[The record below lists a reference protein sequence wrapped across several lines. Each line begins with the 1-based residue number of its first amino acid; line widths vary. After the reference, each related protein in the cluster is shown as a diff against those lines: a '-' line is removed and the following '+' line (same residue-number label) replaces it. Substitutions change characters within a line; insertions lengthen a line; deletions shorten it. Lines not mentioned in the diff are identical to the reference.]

1 MRISDWS
8 SDVCSSDLAAL
19 PPPCHARGFRSPRSS
34 TTATADWSGAAL
46 GLHVRRQETHVVG
59 LAERDAELA
68 QDRVCRGD
76 VEVQVRHH
84 VLPHVLAARTLAVP
98 ARAQADAHGLST
110 RLVAGVA
117 GAHDLSRTS

>member
-34 TTATADWSGAAL
+34 TTATADGTGAAL

-84 VLPHVLAARTLAVP
+84 VLAHVLAARKLALP
-98 ARAQADAHGLST
+98 
-110 RLVAGVA
+110 A
-117 GAHDLSRTS
+117 GAEAVALGRFVLVVAISEELTC

>member
-8 SDVCSSDLAAL
+8 SDVCSSDL
-19 PPPCHARGFRSPRSS
+19 
-34 TTATADWSGAAL
+34 TADWSGAAL

-84 VLPHVLAARTLAVP
+84 VLAHVLAARKLAVP
-98 ARAQADAHGLST
+98 ARAEADALGLVE
-110 RLVAGVA
+110 LVVAGID
-117 GAHDLSRTS
+117 GGDELRSEEHTSELQSLMRISYAVFCL